1 MSEPG
6 QVVDS
11 EQELRWRAWQEKCR
25 RSNQR
30 TERRMKV
37 VVWVVASVFIFVVI
51 LYFWFRPLS
60 EPKVLRPVVAGS
72 LSLVASTQLT
82 APQSTPRRS
91 AFGSLPSPDLG

>member
-6 QVVDS
+6 PAVES

-30 TERRMKV
+30 TEKRMKIV
-37 VVWVVASVFIFVVI
+37 LWVAAAVFIFIVI
-51 LYFWFRPLS
+51 LYFRFRPRL

-82 APQSTPRRS
+82 APRSFSRRS
-91 AFGSLPSPDLG
+91 AFGSLSGPNLG